1 MILTIIGLSILLLIS
16 ISLNIYFGIFLYKS
30 IDKIEEYSIWI
41 NEIKKHVDDT
51 YVKLKLV
58 DDRQL
63 FEKDDDVGFVFQSI
77 VELIAKLKSKI

>member
-1 MILTIIGLSILLLIS
+1 MILTIIGLSIFLLIS
-16 ISLNIYFGIFLYKS
+16 VLLNIYFGVYLYKS
-30 IDKIEEYSIWI
+30 IDKIEEYSTWF

-51 YVKLKLV
+51 YNQLKIV

-77 VELIAKLKSKI
+77 VELIVKLKSKI